1 VIALESVTRVWGS
14 IAVVDRLTLTIEAGE
29 LLAIVG
35 GSGSGKTTTLK
46 MINRLIEPSDGRILF
61 DGADTRTLAP
71 HELRRR
77 IGYAFQE
84 VGLFPHLTVAENVA
98 VTPELLGWAEGR
110 VRARVSELLALVELD
125 AAIGARMP
133 HELSGGQQQRVGVA
147 RALAASPRALL
158 LDEPFGA
165 LDPATRA
172 RLQDALAR
180 IHENLGLTT
189 VLVTHD
195 MAEALSLADR
205 IAVLRDGRL
214 VQVASPRELL
224 RSPADAAVASLLD
237 APNRAAELVKELTGP
252 TEQREDGATEQ
263 ASRPRR
269 GRGGRGEGDAP

>member
-1 VIALESVTRVWGS
+1 MIALESVTRAWGDTV
-14 IAVVDRLTLTIEAGE
+14 VVDRLSLAVRAGE

-46 MINRLIEPSDGRILF
+46 MINRLVEPTGGRILF
-61 DGADTRTLAP
+61 EGADTRTLAA

-84 VGLFPHLTVAENVA
+84 VGLFPHLSVAENVA
-98 VTPELLGWAEGR
+98 ITPRLLGWEAKR
-110 VRARVSELLALVELD
+110 ITARVAELLALVDLD

-147 RALAASPRALL
+147 RALAAGPRALL

-165 LDPATRA
+165 LDPTTRT
-172 RLQDALAR
+172 RLQEALQR
-180 IHENLGLTT
+180 IHRDLGLTT

-214 VQVASPRELL
+214 VQAASPREIL
-224 RSPADAAVASLLD
+224 RAPADAAVAELLT
-237 APNRAAELVKELTGP
+237 APRRAAGLV
-252 TEQREDGATEQ
+252 
-263 ASRPRR
+263 
-269 GRGGRGEGDAP
+269 DALLAEPEK

>member
-1 VIALESVTRVWGS
+1 VIALESVTRSWGDA
-14 IAVVDRLTLTIEAGE
+14 IVVDRLSLVVQAGE

-46 MINRLIEPSDGRILF
+46 MINRLVEPTAGRILF
-61 DGADTRTLAP
+61 EGVDTRTLAP
-71 HELRRR
+71 HQLRRR

-98 VTPELLGWAEGR
+98 VTPRLLGWEPA
-110 VRARVSELLALVELD
+110 RALARALELLALVDLD
-125 AAIGARMP
+125 GGLGARMP

-147 RALAASPRALL
+147 RALAAAPRALL

-165 LDPATRA
+165 LDPTTRA
-172 RLQDALAR
+172 RLQEALTR
-180 IHENLGLTT
+180 IHRGLGLTT

-214 VQVASPRELL
+214 VQLATPREIL
-224 RSPADAAVASLLD
+224 RAPADAAVAELLD
-237 APNRAAELVKELTGP
+237 APRRAASLVEALLS
-252 TEQREDGATEQ
+252 QADG
-263 ASRPRR
+263 
-269 GRGGRGEGDAP
+269 

>member
-1 VIALESVTRVWGS
+1 VIALESVTKRWGDVV
-14 IAVVDRLTLTIEAGE
+14 VVDHLTLEVRAGE

-46 MINRLIEPSDGRILF
+46 MMNRLVEPSEGRITF
-61 DGADTRTLAP
+61 EGVDTKTVVP

-84 VGLFPHLTVAENVA
+84 VGLFPHLTVADNVA
-98 VTPELLGWAEGR
+98 VTPRLLGWEP
-110 VRARVSELLALVELD
+110 ARIAARIAELLSLVELD

-147 RALAASPRALL
+147 RALAAAPKALL

-165 LDPATRA
+165 LDPTTRT
-172 RLQDALAR
+172 RLQEALTR
-180 IHENLGLTT
+180 IHRSLGLTT

-214 VQVASPRELL
+214 VQAATPREIL
-224 RSPADAAVASLLD
+224 RAPADAAVAELL
-237 APNRAAELVKELTGP
+237 AA
-252 TEQREDGATEQ
+252 
-263 ASRPRR
+263 PRR
-269 GRGGRGEGDAP
+269 GAALVDALLAEPAEPKP